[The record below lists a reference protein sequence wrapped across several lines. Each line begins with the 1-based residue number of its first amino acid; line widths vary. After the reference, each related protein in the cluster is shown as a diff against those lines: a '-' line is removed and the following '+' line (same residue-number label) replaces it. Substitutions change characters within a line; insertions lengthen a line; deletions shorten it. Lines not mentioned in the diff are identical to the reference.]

1 MNPITEVLWWLAAPA
16 QLSDPIEVPAL
27 APGPIFERFVLVNP
41 WPVAVVLVIAAAV
54 AWVVLSRQG
63 RTRHAGMAAGGL
75 TLVAACVVAADLL
88 VTTQREVLRDRTGL
102 LVSAVAHVDLDAL
115 DGLLAENVLMFAS
128 PDRLGTGTRTIT
140 PGGQPRDKD
149 AILDMVKRY
158 LGSAYQIKEHRV
170 LETQVAIDGDR
181 LARTQVHVRV
191 TPEAAPLMHRSWWR
205 LEWRREPGGAWLVT
219 GIEPMQIDWLGP

>member
-1 MNPITEVLWWLAAPA
+1 MNPVTAILSRLVVLA

-27 APGPIFERFVLVNP
+27 APGPVFERFVLVNP
-41 WPVAVVLVIAAAV
+41 WPLAIVLVIAAAV

-63 RTRHAGMAAGGL
+63 RTRHAGMAVGGL
-75 TLVAACVVAADLL
+75 TLMAACIVAAASL

-102 LVSAVAHVDLDAL
+102 LVSAVARVDLDAL
-115 DGLLAENVLMFAS
+115 DGLLADNVLMFAS
-128 PDRLGTGTRTIT
+128 PDRLGSGTRTIT
-140 PGGQPRDKD
+140 PGGQPRDKA
-149 AILDMVKRY
+149 AILDTVRRY
-158 LGSAYQIKEHRV
+158 LGSAYPVKEHRV
-170 LETQVAIDGDR
+170 LETQVAVDGKQ

-205 LEWRREPGGAWLVT
+205 LEWRREPDGAWLVT